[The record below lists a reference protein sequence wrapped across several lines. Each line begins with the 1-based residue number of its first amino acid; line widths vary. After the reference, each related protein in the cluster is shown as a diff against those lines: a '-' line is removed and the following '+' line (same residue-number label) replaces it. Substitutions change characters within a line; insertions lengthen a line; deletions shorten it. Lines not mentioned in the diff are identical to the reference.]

1 MHLPAAVIYHFRIYL
16 VNPFDQLRS
25 EYFLWSSIS
34 FQHTIFQY
42 INLIAQIINFLFILL
57 NILSLFKNLKII
69 YSNSEKQCK

>member
-42 INLIAQIINFLFILL
+42 INLQRDAASRWGLAV
-57 NILSLFKNLKII
+57 
-69 YSNSEKQCK
+69 

>member
-42 INLIAQIINFLFILL
+42 INSYRSTPQQ
-57 NILSLFKNLKII
+57 
-69 YSNSEKQCK
+69 YSGHE